1 MLVNLAQIC
10 CSMLKAVAVTFHMW
24 SKKTAC
30 WDCGFY
36 AGNKN
41 GFNKEAVFI

>member
-1 MLVNLAQIC
+1 MWL
-10 CSMLKAVAVTFHMW
+10 SMLKAVAVTFYMP

-30 WDCGFY
+30 WDWGFY
-36 AGNKN
+36 AGDKN